1 MRQRDLN
8 LLEYEKFL
16 ENLSNYTFNEKTKEK
31 IKSLKP
37 QTNESEVKKRINLV
51 NDFIKIYERERFF
64 PLSEFPDIENHL
76 KLLSIEESIL
86 SSSEIKDIATILSIS
101 RQIKKFLQN
110 SIRKENEELFQL
122 YRKLFSS
129 RELERIINDS
139 IDEAGFIKDSASRDL
154 SKIRKE
160 IKEVE
165 RKIVSILENIIHSY
179 KYEDII
185 QEKII
190 TTRKERYVIPVKEN
204 FSSKLKG
211 IIHDRSST
219 GHTVFV
225 EPINIV
231 ELNNKLS
238 DLKIREQIEIRKI
251 LKFLTDT
258 IRISLRAIRQ
268 TFEAIIEFDT
278 ILAIAKYSVEFS
290 CNFPKFSK
298 KVSLKSAKHPLFL
311 ISNKEFKP
319 IDIFIDSKNKGLII
333 TGPNTG
339 GKTVALKTLGI
350 FALLVQSGMPVPVL
364 EDSEIPVFEG
374 IFVDIGDY
382 QSIEANL
389 STYSWHI
396 SNIKEILSKV
406 NENSLVLLDELIPGT
421 DPDEGSAIGIGILKF
436 LKEKGVYTVA
446 TSHFRQIKLF
456 ALSDDYFE
464 VASVGFDREKLSP
477 TYTLHYKTIGQSMAF
492 YIAEKLGFYKEI
504 LEEAKKHLNEENIKL
519 DEALQKLEEYK
530 VFYDEE
536 SKKVNQLRKQLEEEK
551 EKYQK
556 LNEELERLKKQKW
569 KESLKEIEEFVKQVK
584 KEGYQVLE
592 EIKTSKSGKA
602 IEQFGKKVKQ
612 QVLNHKEETEEALL
626 DYLNIGDKVRIKGKN
641 TVGEIISIRE
651 TKANVNFNGLKI
663 WVPLKE
669 LEKVEEVKTEKKT
682 KFHISRKKVNIKPE
696 INLIGLTKDEA
707 IRRLDEF
714 LDKAVLEG
722 YNHLRIIHGYGSGVL
737 RKAVREYLETSPYNL
752 EFKDAEYNEGGMGV
766 TIVEF
771 KSN

>member
-31 IKSLKP
+31 IKNLKP
-37 QTNESEVKKRINLV
+37 QTNENQVKKRINLV

-86 SSSEIKDIATILSIS
+86 SSLEIKDIETILSIS
-101 RQIKKFLQN
+101 RQIKRFLQN
-110 SIRKENEELFQL
+110 SIRKENEEIFQL

-129 RELERIINDS
+129 REIERIINDS
-139 IDEAGFIKDSASRDL
+139 IDEADFIKDSASRDL

-160 IKEVE
+160 IKEIE
-165 RKIVSILENIIHSY
+165 RKIVSILENIIHNY

-258 IRISLRAIRQ
+258 IRSSLRTIRQ
-268 TFEAIIEFDT
+268 TFDAIIEFDT
-278 ILAIAKYSVEFS
+278 LLAIAKYSVEFS
-290 CNFPKFSK
+290 CSFPKFSK
-298 KVSLKSAKHPLFL
+298 KVSLKEAKHPLFL
-311 ISNKEFKP
+311 MSNKKFNP

-350 FALLVQSGMPVPVL
+350 FSLLIQSGIPVPAL
-364 EDSEIPVFEG
+364 ENSEIPIFEG

-436 LKEKGVYTVA
+436 LKGKGTYTVA

-464 VASVGFDREKLSP
+464 VASVGFDREKLFP

-504 LEEAKKHLNEENIKL
+504 LEEAKKYLNEENIKL
-519 DEALQKLEEYK
+519 DKALQKLEEYK
-530 VFYDEE
+530 IFYDEE
-536 SKKVNQLRKQLEEEK
+536 SKKVNQLKKQLEEEK

-556 LNEELERLKKQKW
+556 LNEELEKLKKQKW

-584 KEGYQVLE
+584 KEGYQILE
-592 EIKTSKSGKA
+592 EIKTSKSGKV

-612 QVLNHKEETEEALL
+612 QVLNQKKETEETLL
-626 DYLNIGDKVRIKGKN
+626 EYLNIGDKVKIKGKN
-641 TVGEIISIRE
+641 TIGEIISIRE

-669 LEKVEEVKTEKKT
+669 LERIEDVKTEKKT
-682 KFHISRKKVNIKPE
+682 KFHVRRKKVNIKPE

-707 IRRLDEF
+707 IKRLEEF
-714 LDKAVLEG
+714 LDKAILEG
-722 YNHLRIIHGYGSGVL
+722 YTYLRIIHGYGSGVL
-737 RKAVREYLETSPYNL
+737 RKAVREYLETSPYRL

-766 TIVEF
+766 TVVEV
-771 KSN
+771 K

>member
-1 MRQRDLN
+1 MRQRDLD
-8 LLEYEKFL
+8 LLEYRKFL
-16 ENLSNYTFNEKTKEK
+16 ENLSNYTFNEKTKGK
-31 IKSLKP
+31 IKNLKP
-37 QTNESEVKKRINLV
+37 QTNENSIKKRINLV
-51 NDFIKIYERERFF
+51 DSFIKIYEKERFF

-86 SSSEIKDIATILSIS
+86 SASEIKDIATILSIS

-110 SIRKENEELFQL
+110 HIKKENEEIFQL

-139 IDEAGFIKDSASRDL
+139 IDESGFIKDSASRDL
-154 SKIRKE
+154 AKIRKE

-165 RKIVSILENIIHSY
+165 RKIISILENIIHSY

-219 GHTVFV
+219 GHTIFV
-225 EPINIV
+225 EPLNIV

-238 DLKIREQIEIRKI
+238 DLKIREQIEVRKI

-258 IRISLRAIRQ
+258 IRSSLRAIRQ
-268 TFEAIIEFDT
+268 TFEAIIEFDLL
-278 ILAIAKYSVEFS
+278 LAIAKYSVEFS
-290 CNFPKFSK
+290 CYFPNISK
-298 KVSLKSAKHPLFL
+298 KVSLKNAKHPLFL
-311 ISNKEFKP
+311 MANKPFNP
-319 IDIFIDSKNKGLII
+319 IDIFIDSKNKGLVI

-339 GKTVALKTLGI
+339 GKTVALKTLGMS
-350 FALLVQSGMPVPVL
+350 ALLVQSGIPVPV
-364 EDSEIPVFEG
+364 EENSEIPIFDGV
-374 IFVDIGDY
+374 FVDIGDY

-396 SNIKEILSKV
+396 SNIKEILAKV
-406 NENSLVLLDELIPGT
+406 TKDSLVLLDELIPGT
-421 DPDEGSAIGIGILKF
+421 DPDEGSAIGIGILKY
-436 LKEKGVYTVA
+436 LKEKNTYVVA

-456 ALSDDYFE
+456 ALSDEYFE
-464 VASVGFDREKLSP
+464 TASVGFDREKLTP
-477 TYTLHYKTIGQSMAF
+477 TYTLHYKTVGQSMAF

-504 LEEAKKHLNEENIKL
+504 LEEAKKHLKEENIKL
-519 DEALQKLEEYK
+519 DKALEELEKYK

-551 EKYQK
+551 KKYQK

-602 IEQFGKKVKQ
+602 IEQFGKKVKEGIATY
-612 QVLNHKEETEEALL
+612 NDDKEEELL
-626 DYLNIGDKVRIKGKN
+626 DQLNIGDKVKIKGKN

-669 LEKVEEVKTEKKT
+669 LEKVEEVKKEKKT

-696 INLIGLTKDEA
+696 INLIGLTRDEA
-707 IRRLDEF
+707 IKRLEEF